1 MVILIK
7 TVVKTVSQKTQRN
20 NPTLPA
26 QVNMT
31 NLYKLRALRSL
42 RHAWPCLVVLIYFIT
57 TSTDNV
63 HAQYALPANGVATP
77 PAPPIV
83 TAPTGVYVQT
93 NTDPATGRQ
102 IDIYLEHE
110 AVPVL
115 KWEQQEVTE
124 RRFVPQWVHET
135 QKTSEVQYIPSVS
148 YQTQAKNLNAWNP
161 LLPPRIAYEYIPVTQ
176 YQTVNQVVDK
186 PITYQKYVDQEVK
199 VVVPKLVQVTEQRAK
214 YTQRER
220 NAPAQTNVASNA
232 MPLNNGLAN
241 AQSSSMRSAPSSL
254 SPEQQSAQSALA
266 NRNTLSTSYVTRPIQ
281 GPANTPT
288 YPYSP
293 YAART
298 TPTTNQTLASM
309 PQTYYAAPAY
319 PPQQAYTQQSYPP
332 VNNFAASQ
340 YQPSYQ
346 PSNYQPNYYQ
356 PSFTPVAYQ
365 QPIPWGQN
373 TTAAMMQNPYPYPY
387 PYPNSN
393 PNAYNGSYP
402 SPTSAYAQS
411 WFQMPSWISG
421 TGPMLSQNMMS
432 SSSYS
437 SSNPNSSMTAPGY
450 SAQPPSANVA
460 YTNPSTPPV
469 AASPGYYSNRDAMQ
483 AGLQPSVLR

>member
-1 MVILIK
+1 MI
-7 TVVKTVSQKTQRN
+7 
-20 NPTLPA
+20 
-26 QVNMT
+26 

-42 RHAWPCLVVLIYFIT
+42 GHAWPLLVVLIYVTT
-57 TSTDNV
+57 TSTNKV
-63 HAQYALPANGVATP
+63 SAQYALPANGVATP

-102 IDIYLEHE
+102 VDIYLEHE

-135 QKTSEVQYIPSVS
+135 QKTTEVQYIPSVS

-199 VVVPKLVQVTEQRAK
+199 VIVPKLVQVTEQRAK

-220 NAPAQTNVASNA
+220 NAPAQTNIASNA
-232 MPLNNGLAN
+232 MPVNNGLAN
-241 AQSSSMRSAPSSL
+241 AQSSSLRSAQSAL

-281 GPANTPT
+281 GPASTPT

-298 TPTTNQTLASM
+298 TPTTNQMLASM

-319 PPQQAYTQQSYPP
+319 PPQQAYPQQAYPQQSYPP
-332 VNNFAASQ
+332 VNNVASVG
-340 YQPSYQ
+340 YQP
-346 PSNYQPNYYQ
+346 NYQPNYYQ
-356 PSFTPVAYQ
+356 PNFTPVAYQ
-365 QPIPWGQN
+365 QPVPWGQN
-373 TTAAMMQNPYPYPY
+373 TTAAMMQNPYPNQ
-387 PYPNSN
+387 YPNQY
-393 PNAYNGSYP
+393 PN
-402 SPTSAYAQS
+402 PTSTYAQS

-421 TGPMLSQNMMS
+421 TGPLLSQNMMS

-437 SSNPNSSMTAPGY
+437 NYNPNSSMMATGY

-460 YTNPSTPPV
+460 YTNPSMPPV